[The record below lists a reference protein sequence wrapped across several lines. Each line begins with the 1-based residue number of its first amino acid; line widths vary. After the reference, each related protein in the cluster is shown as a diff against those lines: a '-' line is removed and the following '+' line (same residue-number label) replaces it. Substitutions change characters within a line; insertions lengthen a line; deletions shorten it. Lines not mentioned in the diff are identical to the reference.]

1 MAKAARSQ
9 PKVTN
14 AEAYLELAR
23 EAANMVDAYR
33 IRAEHFS
40 KSGEEQIAA
49 EYHRLAHEAASR
61 SERYRALASLA
72 ASDLH

>member
-9 PKVTN
+9 RRLTN

-33 IRAEHFS
+33 IRAERFS

-49 EYHRLAHEAASR
+49 EYRRLAHEAAAR
-61 SERYRALASLA
+61 SERYGALAALA
-72 ASDLH
+72 GTSS